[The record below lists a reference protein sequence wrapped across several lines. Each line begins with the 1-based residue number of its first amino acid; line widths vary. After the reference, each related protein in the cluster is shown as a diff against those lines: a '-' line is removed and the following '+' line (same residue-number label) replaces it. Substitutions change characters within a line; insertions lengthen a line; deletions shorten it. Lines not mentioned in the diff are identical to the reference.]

1 MSGKIKLLFNLLT
14 TRQRRNFF
22 LLQIF
27 VILMAFME
35 IIGVASI
42 IPFMTLVGDISML
55 QEDTF
60 ISQIY
65 QNSGISSK
73 SHFIFLL
80 GIFVLIMLFVS
91 AIISMFTIWRLS
103 MFANKIGM
111 EIADR
116 LYIHYLRQNWLFHTS
131 VSSAQLTK
139 KIATEALRLTNQV
152 LVPIMQMNAR
162 IALAFFMSL
171 CIFLYNP
178 SVALSGLVVFGFA
191 YFFLF
196 KVVKKRLQNNGE
208 NISKVNNHRFRLMN
222 DGFGG
227 IRDVLLQGRDKEFI
241 KRFKETGRI
250 LAYSEGNND
259 ALTLVPR
266 YFMELVAFGTMIALV
281 LYLIATHDGNLGMI
295 LPIFS
300 VYALATFKLL
310 PAFQQI
316 YANLAIIKGN
326 IAAFSNIQKDLM
338 NSMKDQ
344 QTKINDEKN
353 YLSINEKISFED
365 ITFTY
370 PGKTKETLTNIN
382 ISIPSK
388 NIVGIVGPSG
398 SGKSTLID
406 ILIGLIEPDHG
417 QLKIDNIKI
426 NNQNLRKWQNNI
438 GFVSQSIF
446 LSEGT
451 IAENVAFG
459 IPDDQINI
467 ENIHRALEL
476 ANLQDFIQSLENG
489 VDTIV
494 GERGVQLSGGQ
505 RQRIGIARALYFK
518 PEVLV
523 FDEATS
529 SLDGIT
535 EKMIMN
541 AIHKFTGQKTI
552 ILIAHRL
559 KTVEKCDQIFF
570 IDKGKLVDQ
579 GTFQE
584 LIEKNEKFKK
594 LASIS

>member
-1 MSGKIKLLFNLLT
+1 MYKKIKILFNLLT
-14 TRQRRNFF
+14 SKQRKNFF

-27 VILMAFME
+27 VILMSFME

-42 IPFMTLVGDISML
+42 VPFMSLVGDTTQL

-65 QNSGISSK
+65 QKSGIVSE

-80 GIFVLIMLFVS
+80 GIFVLSMLFIS
-91 AIISMFTIWRLS
+91 AMISMFTIWRLS

-139 KIATEALRLTNQV
+139 KIATEAQRLTNQV
-152 LVPIMQMNAR
+152 LVPVMQMNAR
-162 IALAFFMSL
+162 IALAFLMSL
-171 CIFLYNP
+171 CIFLYDQ
-178 SVALSGLVVFGFA
+178 SVAITGLGIFGIA

-196 KVVKKRLQNNGE
+196 KVVKKRLQENGE
-208 NISKVNNHRFRLMN
+208 NVSNVNNHRFRLMN

-227 IRDVLLQGRDKEFI
+227 IKDVLLLGRDKDFI
-241 KRFKETGRI
+241 KRFKLTGRT

-266 YFMELVAFGTMIALV
+266 YFMELVAFGTMIALI

-316 YANLAIIKGN
+316 YANIAIIKGN
-326 IAAFSNIQKDLM
+326 IAAFSTIQQDLID
-338 NSMKDQ
+338 SMQNQ
-344 QTKINDEKN
+344 QTKINDERI

-365 ITFTY
+365 VTFTY
-370 PGKTKETLTNIN
+370 PSKTKETLTQIN
-382 ISIPSK
+382 FSIPAKS
-388 NIVGIVGPSG
+388 IVGIVGSSG

-406 ILIGLIEPDHG
+406 ILIGLIKPDQG
-417 QLKIDNIKI
+417 QLKIDNMKI
-426 NNQNLRKWQNNI
+426 NDQNRRSWQNNI

-459 IPDDQINI
+459 VPNDQINI

-476 ANLQDFIQSLENG
+476 ANLNDFIQSLDNG
-489 VDTIV
+489 VDTKV
-494 GERGVQLSGGQ
+494 GERGIQLSGGQ

-541 AIHKFTGQKTI
+541 AIHNFTGQKTI

-584 LIEKNEKFKK
+584 LIEKNENFKN
-594 LASIS
+594 LALNS

>member
-1 MSGKIKLLFNLLT
+1 
-14 TRQRRNFF
+14 
-22 LLQIF
+22 
-27 VILMAFME
+27 
-35 IIGVASI
+35 
-42 IPFMTLVGDISML
+42 
-55 QEDTF
+55 
-60 ISQIY
+60 
-65 QNSGISSK
+65 
-73 SHFIFLL
+73 
-80 GIFVLIMLFVS
+80 
-91 AIISMFTIWRLS
+91 

>member
-1 MSGKIKLLFNLLT
+1 MYRKIKLLFNLLT

-42 IPFMTLVGDISML
+42 IPFMSLVGDITKL
-55 QEDTF
+55 QGDTF

-65 QNSGISSK
+65 QNTGIASK

-139 KIATEALRLTNQV
+139 KIATEAQRLTNQV

-171 CIFLYNP
+171 CIFLYDP
-178 SVALSGLVVFGFA
+178 SVALTGLGVFGFA

-208 NISKVNNHRFRLMN
+208 NISKVNNHRFRLMS

-227 IRDVLLQGRDKEFI
+227 IKDVLLQGRDKEFI
-241 KRFKETGRI
+241 KLFKLTGRT

-266 YFMELVAFGTMIALV
+266 YFMELVAFGTMIALI
-281 LYLIATHDGNLGMI
+281 LYLISNHDGNLGMI

-316 YANLAIIKGN
+316 YANIAIIKGN
-326 IAAFSNIQKDLM
+326 IAAFSTIQQDLID
-338 NSMKDQ
+338 SMQNQ
-344 QTKINDEKN
+344 QDKSNDERT

-365 ITFTY
+365 VTFTY
-370 PGKTKETLTNIN
+370 PSKTKETLTQIN
-382 ISIPSK
+382 FSIPAKS
-388 NIVGIVGPSG
+388 IVGIVGSSG

-406 ILIGLIEPDHG
+406 ILIGLIKPDQG
-417 QLKIDNIKI
+417 QLKIDNMKI
-426 NNQNLRKWQNNI
+426 NDQNRRSWQNNI

-459 IPDDQINI
+459 VPNDQINI

-476 ANLQDFIQSLENG
+476 ANLNDFIQSLDNG
-489 VDTIV
+489 VDTKV
-494 GERGVQLSGGQ
+494 GERGIQLSGGQ

-541 AIHKFTGQKTI
+541 AIHNFTGQKTI

-570 IDKGKLVDQ
+570 IDKGKLVEQ

-584 LIEKNEKFKK
+584 LIEKNQNFKN
-594 LASIS
+594 LALNS